1 MHCAI
6 SHPAEQAIAF
16 GLRAIPRSRVRPPL
30 QHQRHCAA
38 PLSSLSH
45 GSTTPPLPARDWLLQ
60 SSGSDRFA
68 RVPHRGVI
76 EIEGADTVKFLQG
89 MVTNQV
95 AKIERGGDG
104 MLAGFLNA
112 QGRVLFDAFIYPKN
126 RGGAFPHPVFLID
139 CDDRAVE
146 PLMKHLKRYILRSK
160 VSLRDVSSEVV
171 LTQAWGPNAASLW
184 GNYVEPGAARKQPA
198 GGVVPKGSFVDVG
211 CRDPRMSDMG
221 VRFVVPADAKVP
233 LPATFTEASPEEYT
247 LRRILLGI
255 PEGVD
260 DVASAQALPMES
272 NFDLMSGVDFRKG
285 CYLGQELTI
294 RTYHT
299 GVTRKRIVPVQLFD
313 KDESPSTE
321 LLLDTT
327 KQLNGSPEPG
337 SEIRLGGVAGRKGEV
352 GRLGSV
358 MHNVGLALM
367 RLDQCFGQ
375 KSEGDAVDAAAGLH
389 SLVVGEGKSVRAFI
403 PEWWPRPV
411 PLS

>member
-1 MHCAI
+1 
-6 SHPAEQAIAF
+6 
-16 GLRAIPRSRVRPPL
+16 
-30 QHQRHCAA
+30 
-38 PLSSLSH
+38 
-45 GSTTPPLPARDWLLQ
+45 LPARDWLL
-60 SSGSDRFA
+60 
-68 RVPHRGVI
+68 
-76 EIEGADTVKFLQG
+76 
-89 MVTNQV
+89 
-95 AKIERGGDG
+95 
-104 MLAGFLNA
+104 
-112 QGRVLFDAFIYPKN
+112 FDASIYPKN

-160 VSLRDVSSEVV
+160 VCLRDVSSEVV
-171 LTQAWGPNAASLW
+171 LTQAWGSS
-184 GNYVEPGAARKQPA
+184 RPA
-198 GGVVPKGSFVDVG
+198 GVVPKGSFVDVG

-233 LPATFTEASPEEYT
+233 LPAAFTEASPEEYT

-272 NFDLMSGVDFRKG
+272 NFDLMSGVDLRKG

-313 KDESPSTE
+313 KDERLDRTIVINSIVPHIPFFADHSPSTE

-337 SEIRLGGVAGRKGEV
+337 TEIRLGGVAGR
-352 GRLGSV
+352 RLGSV
-358 MHNVGLALM
+358 HNVGLALM

-375 KSEGDAVDAAAGLH
+375 KSEGDAADAAAGLH
-389 SLVVGEGKSVRAFI
+389 SLAVGEGKSVRAFI
-403 PEWWPRPV
+403 SDWWPRPV